1 MKLPK
6 YQNSDKFLENI
17 ENSDF
22 DRILSKILIFDR
34 ILPKISDF
42 GQNYYLK
49 FWFLTELY
57 IKLLKLPKYQNSN
70 KFLENIENSDFSEFY
85 TDCIKF
91 WFWLN
96 FIWNSN
102 CISKI
107 IEISQNIRI

>member
-1 MKLPK
+1 MTELYTKLMKLPK

-49 FWFLTELY
+49 F
-57 IKLLKLPKYQNSN
+57 
-70 KFLENIENSDFSEFY
+70 
-85 TDCIKF
+85 
-91 WFWLN
+91 
-96 FIWNSN
+96 
-102 CISKI
+102 
-107 IEISQNIRI
+107 